1 MKTKNH
7 AKFLLVVLSLA
18 LLACA
23 FLATTVSAETAKPEI
38 KNMNVRYS
46 DKFELMY
53 AVPADTVSGG
63 SATLYLYDEDPAD
76 GADAIKEYTLSKT
89 ELPAD
94 SGLDYE
100 AYVFYTQGVSATALD
115 QVFYVQ
121 VVDAENNASD
131 VKSYSVVE
139 YLYTKLAD
147 IIPEKPNTDVQE
159 NFWKSVINF
168 GTCAQQRFLTSDEL
182 DATTLIS
189 DYCYVTTEGCTVNGK
204 TAAVVPQGKAFDVAG
219 DNGALSAC
227 TVTTYNTYD
236 TTGTA
241 TETEVEG
248 SSVTITGS
256 ARAHIVAG
264 AAKTY
269 KAGTETFESYAA
281 GTGLPISDYN
291 DGRYMFYGNDGK
303 LRSQTVANDT
313 VYGTSSTV
321 LPLKLTA
328 GQVQMFPVC
337 SDVTA
342 EEATAFEY
350 SFDIKMDIT
359 ETLAAYQAAGTTSAP
374 ERIGWFFYLVSTSGS
389 NIERDIVRIFA
400 NYGNKLRADISLNYK
415 NYVISDTPAS
425 EWHNIRIVFKNPD
438 DATTTVEFYLDGAEE
453 PTVYELVNYIDIN
466 TIGSVK
472 FVRYNDTYD
481 RHTIIYFDNVW
492 CGYTNE

>member
-1 MKTKNH
+1 MKTKNL
-7 AKFLLVVLSLA
+7 AKILLVALSLT

-63 SATLYLYDEDPAD
+63 SATLYLYVEDPAD
-76 GADAIKEYTLSKT
+76 GGEAIKEYTLSKT

-94 SGLDYE
+94 TGLSYE

-121 VVDAENNASD
+121 VIDADGNESA
-131 VKSYSVVE
+131 VMSYSVVE

-159 NFWKSVINF
+159 NFWKSVITF
-168 GTCAQQRFLTSDEL
+168 GTCAQQRFLTEAEL
-182 DATTLIS
+182 AATTLIS
-189 DYCYVTTEGCTVNGK
+189 DYCYVTTDGCTVDGK
-204 TAAVVPQGKAFDVAG
+204 TAAVIPQNKAFDVAG

-241 TETEVEG
+241 TETKVEG

-256 ARAHIVAG
+256 ARAHIIAG

-269 KAGTETFESYAA
+269 KAGTETFEGYSA
-281 GTGLPISDYN
+281 GTGKPISNYN
-291 DGRYMFYGNDGK
+291 DGSFLFYGNDSS
-303 LRSQTVANDT
+303 LRSQTVASDT

-328 GQVQMFPVC
+328 GQVTMYPIC
-337 SDVTA
+337 SDVA
-342 EEATAFEY
+342 ADEADAFEY

-359 ETLAAYQAAGTTSAP
+359 STLESYQAAGTASAP
-374 ERIGWFFYLVSTSGS
+374 ERIGWYLYLVNTSGA
-389 NIERDIVRIFA
+389 NIEKDIIRIFA
-400 NYGNKLRADISLNYK
+400 NYGDKLRIDASLK
-415 NYVISDTPAS
+415 WQNYVVSEKAAS
-425 EWHNIRIVFKNPD
+425 EWHNVRVVFRNPD
-438 DATTTVEFYLDGAEE
+438 DATTTVELYLDGAEE
-453 PTVYELVNYIDIN
+453 ATVYNLTNYVDIKTIGGVRFTRLNDTHDKN
-466 TIGSVK
+466 TIV
-472 FVRYNDTYD
+472 
-481 RHTIIYFDNVW
+481 YFDNVW
-492 CGYTNE
+492 CGYVAD